1 MKNIYLLLIISS
13 VLFLSGCVKN
23 NPDPS
28 WIEIKE
34 FTVEKNALL
43 NNNEGDLSVH
53 AFTNGWVYINEEF
66 IGIFELPCKIPVL
79 KSGAASIRVYPTILN
94 NGVAATKKLF
104 PFTEPYEE
112 KVELVQN
119 ASVVIEPVTRY
130 TTGTTFWVED
140 FEGSTI
146 KMHDG
151 NDTQTS
157 ILPQSD
163 DGNTYGR
170 VILTPEAPKW
180 SAYISLEHSDQTP
193 FSFPLGSEIY
203 LEFECKNTHPIKTN
217 CTWVK
222 ADGSFGSQVYY
233 GASAYNQGWKKMYID
248 YTETIAYSGG
258 YGFWFGFSC
267 DLPEGDPEATILIDN
282 IKVVYR

>member
-1 MKNIYLLLIISS
+1 MKNLSLLLIVSS
-13 VLFLSGCVKN
+13 MIVISGCVKN

-34 FTVEKNALL
+34 FTVEKNPSL
-43 NNNEGDLSVH
+43 NNNEGDLSNN

-94 NGVAATKKLF
+94 NGVSATKKLF
-104 PFTEPYEE
+104 PFTEPYETTM
-112 KVELVQN
+112 ELVQN
-119 ASVVIEPVTRY
+119 ETVTIEPVSRY
-130 TTGTTFWVED
+130 TAGTTFWVED

-146 KMHDG
+146 KITDG

-157 ILPQSD
+157 ILPQSE

-170 VILTPEAPKW
+170 VTLTPEASRW
-180 SAYISLEHSDQTP
+180 SAYISLELSDQTP
-193 FSFPLGSEIY
+193 FTFPVGSEIY

-222 ADGSFGSQVYY
+222 TDGTVGNQVYY

-258 YGFWFGFSC
+258 YGFWFGFTC
-267 DLPEGDPEATILIDN
+267 DLPEGETEATILIDN